1 MRHQKSIFKLSF
13 VILAIVVLA
22 CVYKGLK
29 VKAQN
34 IKKVEVE
41 INTVNSWV
49 ENSKYVYQYDLKLT
63 NQSDKDVEDWKV
75 IIHLPGV
82 KEISISNAWNIKA
95 VVEADKIIVTPDSDY
110 TKVIQSGGI
119 IKDIGVIVYT
129 DKEIKVGATNAIFEG
144 KSVESVNTK
153 PELPVAKPTEPPTE
167 PPTVKPT
174 EAPTEAPT
182 ETQTEPPTAK
192 PTEPPTEAP
201 TETPTE
207 APTEPPTEAETETK
221 PNGYVEIKKNGN
233 YFLYVGT
240 PYYLAPGQ
248 WECSKD
254 KNYCIAD
261 GEQIFY
267 VRETGTYKLIMI
279 K

>member
-1 MRHQKSIFKLSF
+1 MRYKKSIFKLSF

-34 IKKVEVE
+34 IKKFEVE

-63 NQSDKDVEDWKV
+63 NQSDKDVEEWKV

-95 VVEADKIIVTPDSDY
+95 VVEVDKIIITPDVDY

-129 DKEIKVGATNAIFEG
+129 DKEVKIGPVNVNCEG
-144 KSVESVNTK
+144 KSVEAINDKTEPPNEV
-153 PELPVAKPTEPPTE
+153 KPTEPPTE
-167 PPTVKPT
+167 PPT
-174 EAPTEAPT
+174 EAPTE
-182 ETQTEPPTAK
+182 PPTVK

-201 TETPTE
+201 TEPPTE
-207 APTEPPTEAETETK
+207 APTESLTEAPTESQTDTA
-221 PNGYVEIKKNGN
+221 PNGYVEINRNGN

-240 PYYLAPGQ
+240 KYYLAPGQ
-248 WECSKD
+248 WECSRD
-254 KNYCIAD
+254 KNFCVAEGD
-261 GEQIFY
+261 KIFY
-267 VRETGTYKLIMI
+267 VRETGTYKFIMI